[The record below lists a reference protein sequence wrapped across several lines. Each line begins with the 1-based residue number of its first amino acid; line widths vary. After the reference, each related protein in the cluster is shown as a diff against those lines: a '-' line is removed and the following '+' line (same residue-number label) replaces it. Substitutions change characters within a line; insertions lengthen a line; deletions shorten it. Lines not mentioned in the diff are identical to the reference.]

1 MPYFKFTYQ
10 FNLRLMTWDQKH
22 GNPKSENNVKDSQ
35 IKAQDAPSPRAP
47 QHAQRKLCKN
57 PNPYISND

>member
-1 MPYFKFTYQ
+1 
-10 FNLRLMTWDQKH
+10 MTWDQKH